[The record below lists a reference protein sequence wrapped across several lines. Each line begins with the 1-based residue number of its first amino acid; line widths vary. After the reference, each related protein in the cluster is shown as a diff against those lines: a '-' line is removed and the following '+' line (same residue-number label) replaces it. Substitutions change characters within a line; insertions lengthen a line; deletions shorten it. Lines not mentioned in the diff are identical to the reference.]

1 MQIPPHLGPHHA
13 RPAVAAAPRRVAIVA
28 VVAGLGLLGAA
39 CSQDTSEGGSS
50 PEDQQT
56 GDPQQPGGAGEDP
69 SLSDDGTS
77 GVGGGNTGGDGSGAP
92 DSGSGAG
99 SSGSGGDSPTAGED
113 G

>member
-1 MQIPPHLGPHHA
+1 MQIPPHFGPQHA
-13 RPAVAAAPRRVAIVA
+13 RHAAAAVLHRVAVIG
-28 VVAGLGLLGAA
+28 VVAGLGLLGGA

-50 PEDQQT
+50 PEDQQI
-56 GDPQQPGGAGEDP
+56 GDPQQPGGGGEDP

-77 GVGGGNTGGDGSGAP
+77 GVGEGNTGGDGSGAP

-99 SSGSGGDSPTAGED
+99 SSGSAGDSPTAGED